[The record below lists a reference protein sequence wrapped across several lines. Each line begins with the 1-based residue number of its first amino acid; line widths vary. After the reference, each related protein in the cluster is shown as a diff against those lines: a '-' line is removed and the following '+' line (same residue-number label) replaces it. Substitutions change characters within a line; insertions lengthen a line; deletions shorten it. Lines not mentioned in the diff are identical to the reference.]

1 VSTSHQA
8 RLFGLLPERALAV
21 YAHPDDADVS
31 CGGSLARWSAAG
43 AEVHL
48 IVLTD
53 GGKGSEDPTADSASL
68 AATRVLEVDAGAAAL
83 GITTV
88 EMLGIPDGE
97 VPEAAWLLERLVERI
112 RQLRPDV
119 VLGHDPTSV
128 FFGNVYVNHRDHRAA
143 GWALLDAV
151 APASAMPLY
160 FPGAGAAH
168 KVPHVLLSGT
178 MTPDVYVDVSDSIE
192 AKVAAVRCHASQLDD
207 DPDWVSKTVRRRA
220 EEDGRAAGVRC
231 AEGFRHLE
239 LDA

>member
-1 VSTSHQA
+1 VSTSQPA
-8 RLFGLLPERALAV
+8 RLFSLVPERALAV

-31 CGGSLARWSAAG
+31 CGGSLARWGAAG

-48 IVLTD
+48 VVLTD
-53 GGKGSEDPTADSASL
+53 GGKGSEDPAADSTSL
-68 AATRVLEVDAGAAAL
+68 AATRVLEVQAGAAAL
-83 GITTV
+83 GIDSV
-88 EMLGIPDGE
+88 ELLGIPDGE
-97 VPEAAWLLERLVERI
+97 VPEAAWLLEQLVERI
-112 RQLRPDV
+112 RRLRPDV

-128 FFGNVYVNHRDHRAA
+128 FFGSVYVNHRDHRAA

-160 FPGAGAAH
+160 FPQAGAAH

-178 MTPDVYVDVSDSIE
+178 MTPDAYVDVSDSIE
-192 AKVAAVRCHASQLDD
+192 AKVAAVRCHASQLED
-207 DPDWVSKTVRRRA
+207 DPEWVSKTVRRRA
-220 EEDGRAAGVRC
+220 EEDGRGVGVRF